1 MIVSCMLIMY
11 VWISQNACWTA
22 WITWWWIKFMVF
34 HFVSGN
40 VAFMKSAT
48 QHGNYND
55 YSPLSAV
62 DGGHDPIMS
71 EGSCAHPG
79 SYRSVIAWW
88 QVDLGTVYV
97 VLSINITNRD
107 AINNPENESEFLSSI
122 WKAYHMINTI
132 YIQISPLF
140 SVDNLPSS

>member
-1 MIVSCMLIMY
+1 MIVSCMLIIY
-11 VWISQNACWTA
+11 VWISQNACRTA
-22 WITWWWIKFMVF
+22 WVTGWWIKFLVF

-48 QHGNYND
+48 QHGNYNN

-62 DGGHDPIMS
+62 DGGHYPIMS
-71 EGSCAHPG
+71 GGSCAHPG
-79 SYRSVIAWW
+79 SYNSVAAWW

-107 AINNPENESEFLSSI
+107 AINNRDNESEFCVKFEKHIIWSILSIYKYHACFRSI
-122 WKAYHMINTI
+122 ACRAR
-132 YIQISPLF
+132 
-140 SVDNLPSS
+140 